1 MTATQVGL
9 QVDAKNRATRA
20 FVQGLAID
28 VLVALAVVV
37 WTYLN
42 SVDGW
47 GAVQWSVLAFTVFKT
62 LCQTAA
68 SYIMRRFLDNN
79 KFVPTPLPPAPTV
92 QPADTHAIPDAV
104 RHDEAEYP
112 PYVGEHREPGE

>member
-47 GAVQWSVLAFTVFKT
+47 GAIQWSVLAFTLFKT

-68 SYIMRRFLDNN
+68 SYLMRRFLDNS
-79 KFVPTPLPPAPTV
+79 KVPTPLPPAPAV
-92 QPADTHAIPDAV
+92 QPADTHSIPDAV
-104 RHDEAEYP
+104 RQDEAEYP